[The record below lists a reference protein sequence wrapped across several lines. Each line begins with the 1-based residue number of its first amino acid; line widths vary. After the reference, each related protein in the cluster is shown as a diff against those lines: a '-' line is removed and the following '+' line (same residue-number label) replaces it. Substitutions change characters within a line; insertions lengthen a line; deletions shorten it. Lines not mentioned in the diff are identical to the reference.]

1 MTTPLAKQIVTRAK
15 AKNISVTD
23 LGKQAGLKNHTIR
36 NILAGQSRMPNV
48 TVLQALSE
56 ILDCTIED
64 LLINQELFQEED
76 PSQLN
81 EEIRNGP
88 YDDPKLLAKV
98 VDFVNTTIAEKNVK
112 PTIHQVLASIEE
124 IYLHSVQKDSG
135 KVDEVFANWFIG
147 LMG

>member
-64 LLINQELFQEED
+64 LLVNQELFQEED

-81 EEIRNGP
+81 EEIRNRP

-98 VDFVNTTIAEKNVK
+98 VDFVNNTIAEKNKK
-112 PTIHQVLASIEE
+112 PSIHQVLASIEE
-124 IYLHSVQKDSG
+124 IYLHSIQKNSG
-135 KVDEVFANWFIG
+135 KVDETFANWFIG